1 MTFHPQYCY
10 THTDHVYAT
19 DHRIELKNNI
29 LTLLL
34 LAIMT
39 KNHSCYWSSLVQHSH
54 FLQLCHK
61 LILLFV
67 SVSCHKSNLREMGK
81 VNNCGYIQHL
91 NIHMLKKKFE

>member
-1 MTFHPQYCY
+1 MTLHLQYCY

-39 KNHSCYWSSLVQHSH
+39 KESFLLLELISVAFSLLVIMLQTNSSLCFS
-54 FLQLCHK
+54 
-61 LILLFV
+61 LL
-67 SVSCHKSNLREMGK
+67 S
-81 VNNCGYIQHL
+81 
-91 NIHMLKKKFE
+91 